1 MLKLR
6 ASILSVLLLSTAT
19 VVGAET
25 GPPTVL
31 PNLFPFPNPHG
42 ILKTFNES
50 GKLDLTGP
58 FFQSLGTNGRSCAT
72 CHQASD
78 AWSVSAA
85 HVAERF
91 EETKGLD
98 PIFRTN
104 DGSNCDQHIN
114 TTTVE
119 GRRQAYSLLINRGLI
134 RIALAVPTGA
144 EFEVVSVSN
153 PYKCNDTSTLSM
165 YRRPLPST
173 NLRFLTTVMWDG
185 RESSAV
191 NGFGTIPITPSGNN
205 TPSGKNPDDLQT
217 DLRHQSL
224 DATNGHAQGSSPIS
238 GTQQKQIVNFEMGL
252 STAQAVDSGAGSLES
267 QGAHGGPVALSNQ
280 FFFVGIN
287 DPLGQNPRGTAFNP
301 VIFTLFTP
309 TWADEQFHNKNRAS
323 ILRGQTLFNS
333 HPIAIT
339 GVAGINDALGVDT
352 LSGTCGTCH
361 DSPNVGNHSVIAPLN
376 IGLADVGNKLNP
388 LGVDYLPVIKLRQK
402 ADHTKEISTTDPGR
416 ALVTGKWADIGKFK
430 GPILRGLSARA
441 PYFHN
446 GSAESLKDVVEFYNV
461 RFGMGLTEREQ
472 ADLAAFLSTL

>member
-1 MLKLR
+1 MQKLR
-6 ASILSVLLLSTAT
+6 GGILSALLLSTAT

-91 EETKGLD
+91 EQTQGLD

-104 DGSNCDQHIN
+104 DGSNCDQHID
-114 TTTVE
+114 TKTVE
-119 GRRQAYSLLINRGLI
+119 GRRHAYSLLTSRGLI
-134 RIALAVPTGA
+134 RIALPVPANA

-153 PYKCNDTSTLSM
+153 PYKCDDTSTLSM

-185 RESSAV
+185 RESSLQT
-191 NGFGTIPITPSGNN
+191 GTNPIKPTG
-205 TPSGKNPDDLQT
+205 GQNPDDLLT

-224 DATNGHAQGSSPIS
+224 DATNGHAQAS
-238 GTQQKQIVNFEMGL
+238 TQLSDTQKQQIVNFEMGL
-252 STAQAVDSGAGSLES
+252 STAQTFDFGAGSLETH
-267 QGAHGGPVALSNQ
+267 GARGGPVALSNQ
-280 FFFVGIN
+280 FFYVGIN
-287 DPLGQNPRGTAFNP
+287 DPLGQNPVPNKPFDP

-323 ILRGQTLFNS
+323 ILRGQTLFNL
-333 HPIAIT
+333 HPIDIKD
-339 GVAGINDALGVDT
+339 VAGINDVLGVKT
-352 LSGTCGTCH
+352 LRGTCGTCH
-361 DSPNVGNHSVIAPLN
+361 DSPNVGNHSIIAPLN
-376 IGLADVGNKLNP
+376 IGIADVANKLNP
-388 LGVDYLPVIKLRQK
+388 LGLDYLPVIKLK
-402 ADHTKEISTTDPGR
+402 NTATGEKVSTTDPGR

-461 RFGMGLTEREQ
+461 RFGMGLTESEQ